1 MFKGYLQYGHL
12 LCKKKNWNWYL
23 QQSQDKTK
31 DRHKEM
37 KTPTHRVQN
46 VIINAFLKV
55 YLICMYILW
64 KVILICRI
72 LCLWLV
78 LCKKQKKCK
87 IARISGFWTL
97 DLVRV
102 MVILSNSK
110 VTLSESLTK
119 CGHRAATADKV
130 FLKIQ
135 NKLFSNHWY
144 ERISKGHDVL
154 PCLKQILVIHGGVS
168 N

>member
-23 QQSQDKTK
+23 QRNEDTNTQSPKCDYQCFPKGVPYLYVYFVEGHFDLSNFMPLVGSLQKT
-31 DRHKEM
+31 
-37 KTPTHRVQN
+37 
-46 VIINAFLKV
+46 
-55 YLICMYILW
+55 
-64 KVILICRI
+64 
-72 LCLWLV
+72 
-78 LCKKQKKCK
+78 KKCK

-119 CGHRAATADKV
+119 CGHRVTTADKV
-130 FLKIQ
+130 FLKFP